1 MIFSR
6 LHLSA
11 LTLGLLL
18 GTSPVP
24 AQAEGMQLAFLK
36 FPSRAEKQ
44 EEKAAEDAA
53 PPAESEKE
61 EKDSKAD
68 AKKADAKKA
77 ESKKA
82 DAKKAS
88 VAPEPSA
95 KPAKSEPFTP
105 YDKDWVGTM
114 KTHIATYDDM
124 FVELARKYNV
134 GYVELRSANQHLDPW
149 IPGEG
154 KKVVIPTMHLLP
166 QAERRGVVINLAE
179 MRMYV
184 FKTPGKAPLTYPIGI
199 GREGLQTPVGE
210 TTIVRKKDGPNW
222 RPTARM
228 REENPA
234 LPVTVGPGPDNP
246 LGTHAMY
253 LGWPEYLIH
262 GTDKPYSIGRR
273 LSSGCIR
280 MYPEDIIKA
289 FGLVPVGMGV
299 HVVDQSVKAGWVG
312 DKFFVEASPTTEQV
326 DRMEIDGGLPGYVF
340 SNDDM
345 AVIMKVAGDHAN
357 DLDWSVVRRVV
368 RERRG
373 YPIEVFRKP
382 DPVKQVAAEADVTAT
397 DQGTSKDDVKKSE
410 TDDKASADK
419 AQDEVTKVAEVDE
432 KASAE
437 TDAEKKDGADADK
450 ETANP

>member
-1 MIFSR
+1 MRIMIFSR

-11 LTLGLLL
+11 ALVLGLML

-24 AQAEGMQLAFLK
+24 AQAEEMKLAFLK
-36 FPSRAEKQ
+36 FPFGAEKQ
-44 EEKAAEDAA
+44 EEEKKDS
-53 PPAESEKE
+53 PPADAKKD
-61 EKDSKAD
+61 EKDSKAENKKAEAKKED
-68 AKKADAKKA
+68 AKKT
-77 ESKKA
+77 
-82 DAKKAS
+82 AS
-88 VAPEPSA
+88 MPEPDKKPA
-95 KPAKSEPFTP
+95 KPAPFTP

-114 KTHIATYDDM
+114 KTHVATYDDM

-134 GYVELRSANQHLDPW
+134 GYVELRAANQHLDPW

-166 QAERRGVVINLAE
+166 QAERRDVVINLAE
-179 MRMYV
+179 MRMYI

-199 GREGLQTPVGE
+199 GREGLQTPVGQ
-210 TTIVRKKDGPNW
+210 TTIVRKKDGPQW

-234 LPVTVGPGPDNP
+234 LPAVVEPGPDNP

-280 MYPEDIIKA
+280 MYPEDITKA
-289 FGLVPVGMGV
+289 FGMVPVGMSV
-299 HVVDQSVKAGWVG
+299 NVVDQSVKAGWVG
-312 DKFFVEASPTTEQV
+312 DKFFVEASPTTAQV

-345 AVIMKVAGDHAN
+345 AVIMKIAGEYAD
-357 DLDWSVVRRVV
+357 DLDWSVVRRAV

-382 DPVKQVAAEADVTAT
+382 GPVKQVAAEADAVLVEKEAP
-397 DQGTSKDDVKKSE
+397 KDDAPKKDEKKSDGDQAAADQPQ
-410 TDDKASADK
+410 DD
-419 AQDEVTKVAEVDE
+419 VTKVA
-432 KASAE
+432 
-437 TDAEKKDGADADK
+437 DADD
-450 ETANP
+450 ASGND